1 MSEHVKET
9 SDSGFENDVLQSA
22 QPVLVDFWAAW
33 CAPCRML
40 APTVEAVAEKYAAS
54 ARVMKLNVDDNPS
67 VSQRFGIKGIP
78 TLILFKN
85 GKEEERVVGATSE
98 AAISRMLDKHIGAAT
113 ARLAQAI
120 RFSPPWWRGY
130 VFVSAAAP
138 VLCPVLNFR
147 ISDLRSQI

>member
-9 SDSGFENDVLQSA
+9 NDSEFEAHVLSSD

-40 APTVEAVAEKYAAS
+40 APTVEAVAEKYAGNAS
-54 ARVMKLNVDDNPS
+54 VVKLNVDDNPS
-67 VSQRFGIKGIP
+67 VSQRYGIKGIP

-98 AAISRMLDKHIGAAT
+98 AAISRMIDKHIGAAT
-113 ARLAQAI
+113 AA
-120 RFSPPWWRGY
+120 
-130 VFVSAAAP
+130 
-138 VLCPVLNFR
+138 
-147 ISDLRSQI
+147 